1 MPRFQDGSF
10 DPGRQYA
17 IPYFWG
23 TIGIGYRRSEMGQPP
38 DSWGYVLGR
47 ESDRFA
53 GRISWLSEPSTVI
66 QMALKYLGYPLNST
80 DMNQLKEAEAVLTAA
95 KKNVRAIAGD
105 NGQDLLLS
113 GEVDLAMEW
122 NGDIVQVMG
131 EDDDIGYILPKE
143 GGLLWQN
150 SFCIPTGAPHVEEA
164 HEFINYIL
172 EKNGRAH
179 V

>member
-1 MPRFQDGSF
+1 
-10 DPGRQYA
+10 
-17 IPYFWG
+17 
-23 TIGIGYRRSEMGQPP
+23 
-38 DSWGYVLGR
+38 
-47 ESDRFA
+47 
-53 GRISWLSEPSTVI
+53 
-66 QMALKYLGYPLNST
+66 MALKYLGYPRNST

-143 GGLLWQN
+143 GGLLWQD

-172 EKNGRAH
+172 EPKRSEERRVGTDCVSTCRTRWSQ
-179 V
+179 